1 MILSFNFGGENSY
14 SDYGIIISKRPSIPS
29 PKRRVSYV
37 DIPGR
42 DSNLKYD
49 EGTFEDITIVVECTI
64 KDEKI

>member
-1 MILSFNFGGENSY
+1 MILSFNFGGQNSY
-14 SDYGIIISKRPSIPS
+14 SDYGIIISKRPFIPS

-49 EGTFEDITIVVECTI
+49 EDAQLTKTIVL
-64 KDEKI
+64 